1 MTGILRFFPRLQ
13 GWAFSLILHGL
24 VGGLAALSAFGV
36 HLSSGGSGSGDG
48 GGPAGGGGSYE
59 SYPASM
65 RSDDVVSGEPVGDHP
80 QYGHLSE
87 ETVPDATAD
96 EFPVPAL
103 PFDVFAVGAT
113 EPQPPPTP
121 ALNDPLT
128 SRPAASA
135 ERGAK
140 LPPPAAEGPEGPGT
154 ETDSAPGNAENP
166 GIGGLGGTG
175 GGTSGG
181 EGKGD
186 GSGVGDGNAT
196 EIYAPAPAY
205 PSDARR
211 RNIQGI
217 VLVEL
222 AIASD
227 GSVAV
232 QRIVES
238 SGCESLDHA
247 VEATCSR
254 WKYRSAEIDG
264 RPTLIT
270 KRVRFVF
277 KLGDRD
283 R

>member
-1 MTGILRFFPRLQ
+1 MTGVFRFLPRLQ
-13 GWAFSLILHGL
+13 GWAVSLILHGL
-24 VGGLAALSAFGV
+24 VGGLAAISAFGV

-65 RSDDVVSGEPVGDHP
+65 RSEDVVSGEPVGDP
-80 QYGHLSE
+80 AQFGHVTEDSVL
-87 ETVPDATAD
+87 DATA
-96 EFPVPAL
+96 EEIPAPAL

-113 EPQPPPTP
+113 EIQPPPTP
-121 ALNDPLT
+121 LLNDPLT
-128 SRPAASA
+128 SRPGTAAD
-135 ERGAK
+135 RGAK
-140 LPPPAAEGPEGPGT
+140 LPPAAEGPQGPGT
-154 ETDSAPGNAENP
+154 EKDSSPGEAENP
-166 GIGGLGGTG
+166 GVGGLGGTG

-186 GSGVGDGNAT
+186 GSGVGDGSAT
-196 EIYAPAPAY
+196 EVYAPAPAY

-227 GSVAV
+227 GSVVV
-232 QRIVES
+232 QRVVES

-254 WKYRSAEIDG
+254 WKYRPAEIDG
-264 RPTLIT
+264 RPSLMT

-277 KLGDRD
+277 KLGERD
-283 R
+283 H